1 MKQIEMMN
9 LFIECSKKFF
19 PDINETELEWQ
30 FRVNACDLDKN
41 GPCCS
46 DGTLL
51 RIFKAATNNKIDE
64 NELYR
69 TIEQICQ
76 LYCYEIQ
83 GNK

>member
-19 PDINETELEWQ
+19 PDIDEIEMEWQ
-30 FRVNACDLDKN
+30 FRVNECDFDKS

-51 RIFKAATNNKIDE
+51 NILKAATYNKIDE
-64 NELYR
+64 NELYG
-69 TIEQICQ
+69 TIEQICL
-76 LYCYEIQ
+76 LYCSEIYV
-83 GNK
+83 NK